1 MKLLDR
7 LTARRR
13 RKAHERY
20 LEEREWQRK
29 LNEQDTHGA
38 VQKAAEN
45 WGAGGQATSS
55 GN

>member
-7 LTARRR
+7 LSARRR

-20 LEEREWQRK
+20 VLEREWQRK
-29 LNEQDTHGA
+29 LTEQDTHGA
-38 VQKAAEN
+38 VQGAAEG
-45 WGAGGQATSS
+45 WAAGGQATSS

>member
-1 MKLLDR
+1 MKVVER
-7 LTARRR
+7 FRARRQ

-20 LEEREWQRK
+20 LEERERQRK
-29 LNEQDTHGA
+29 LTEQDTHGA

-45 WGAGGQATSS
+45 WGVGGQATSG

>member
-1 MKLLDR
+1 MKLLER
-7 LTARRR
+7 LRERKR

-20 LEEREWQRK
+20 LEERERQRR